1 MIDDLQSTAT
11 RLWPE
16 NYEMQ
21 QKWVRAVTH
30 LRSTKRG
37 WIFDTLT
44 REQVMAL
51 KAKETSTVPVPRFA
65 DRVTPISKGKR

>member
-1 MIDDLQSTAT
+1 MTDDLQTVASC
-11 RLWPE
+11 LWPE

-37 WIFDTLT
+37 WICDTLT

-65 DRVTPISKGKR
+65 GKVMRIKP

>member
-1 MIDDLQSTAT
+1 MTDDLQSTAT

-21 QKWVRAVTH
+21 QKWVRAITH

-37 WIFDTLT
+37 WICDTLT

-51 KAKETSTVPVPRFA
+51 KAKETSTTPKPRFA
-65 DRVTPISKGKR
+65 NKVVRIKP